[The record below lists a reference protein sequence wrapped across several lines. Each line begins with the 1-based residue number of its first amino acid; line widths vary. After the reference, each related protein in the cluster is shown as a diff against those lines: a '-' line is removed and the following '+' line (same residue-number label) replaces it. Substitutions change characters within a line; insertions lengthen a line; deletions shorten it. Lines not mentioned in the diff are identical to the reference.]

1 MKKIKIIT
9 IILAIILVSMVA
21 FFGVY
26 NKVQNRMENQV
37 KSYEY
42 AMDING
48 VRIVRLKVNK
58 ETKTIIKD
66 KDGKEVEDSESLTD
80 EQIAQN
86 GYTKEIVP
94 YNSEDILTLD
104 NYNKSKEVI
113 EKRLKKLNVNNYNI
127 RLDEQAGDIIIE
139 LTENDNTDSIV
150 SNINTKGEFKIIDS
164 ETKEVLMDNNDIKKS
179 AVMYG
184 SNSSST
190 TSSGTSV
197 YLDIEFTK
205 EGSKKLEDISNKYVK
220 STETT
225 NTTEETSEENILA
238 DNIQNED
245 ATTEDTE
252 ETTEKKITMMVD
264 DKEIMSTSFDET
276 IKTGKLQLSV
286 GQASTDTKIIQGYV
300 EQASS
305 MATVLDTGKMPIK
318 YDIDENEYVLSDINE
333 KQLDIAKYIAFGI
346 IAAGIIILILKY
358 KTKGLLG
365 AFSLV
370 GLFAIMMILIRYTN
384 VVLSIEGLFAIGL
397 VLILEYVFIKGLLQK
412 IKQNGKEN
420 LNKEII
426 TKIIK
431 ETYAQ
436 FFISMIPACIAV
448 ITFCFI
454 KWIPI
459 SSFGMVMFWGIVLIA
474 IYNFIVTCNLIKIN
488 ADKK

>member
-21 FFGVY
+21 FFCVY
-26 NKVQNRMENQV
+26 NQVQNRMENQV

-42 AMDING
+42 AMDIKG
-48 VRIVRLKVNK
+48 VRTVRLKVNK

-86 GYTKEIVP
+86 GYTKESVP

-127 RLDEQAGDIIIE
+127 RLDEQTGDIIIE
-139 LTENDNTDSIV
+139 LTEDDNTDSIV
-150 SNINTKGEFKIIDS
+150 SNIYTRGEFKIIDS
-164 ETKEVLMDNNDIKKS
+164 ETKEVLMGNNDIKKS

-205 EGSKKLEDISNKYVK
+205 EGSKKIEDISNKYVK

-225 NTTEETSEENILA
+225 NTTEQTTSE
-238 DNIQNED
+238 D
-245 ATTEDTE
+245 TTAEGTE

-264 DKEIMSTSFDET
+264 DEEIMSTSFDET
-276 IKTGKLQLSV
+276 LKTGKLQLSV
-286 GQASTDTKIIQGYV
+286 GQASTDNETLQGYAK
-300 EQASS
+300 QASS
-305 MATVLDTGKMPIK
+305 MATVLDTGKMPVK

-346 IAAGIIILILKY
+346 IAVGIIILILKY
-358 KTKGLLG
+358 KTNGLLG

-412 IKQNGKEN
+412 IKQNEKEK

-436 FFISMIPACIAV
+436 FFISMIPASIAV

>member
-21 FFGVY
+21 FFCVY
-26 NKVQNRMENQV
+26 NQVQNRMENQV

-42 AMDING
+42 AMDIKG
-48 VRIVRLKVNK
+48 VRTVRLKVNK

-86 GYTKEIVP
+86 GYTKESVP

-127 RLDEQAGDIIIE
+127 RLDEQTGDIIIE
-139 LTENDNTDSIV
+139 LTEDDNTDSIV
-150 SNINTKGEFKIIDS
+150 SNIYTRGEFKIIDS
-164 ETKEVLMDNNDIKKS
+164 ETKEVLMGNNDIKKS

-205 EGSKKLEDISNKYVK
+205 EGSKKIEDISNKYVK

-225 NTTEETSEENILA
+225 NTTEQTTSE
-238 DNIQNED
+238 D
-245 ATTEDTE
+245 TTAEGTE

-264 DKEIMSTSFDET
+264 DEEIMSTSFDET
-276 IKTGKLQLSV
+276 LKTGKLQLSV
-286 GQASTDTKIIQGYV
+286 GQASTDNETLQGYAK
-300 EQASS
+300 QASS
-305 MATVLDTGKMPIK
+305 MATVLDTGKMPVK

-346 IAAGIIILILKY
+346 IAVGIIILILKY
-358 KTKGLLG
+358 KTNGLLG

-384 VVLSIEGLFAIGL
+384 VVLSIEGLCAIGL

-412 IKQNGKEN
+412 IKQNEKEK

-436 FFISMIPACIAV
+436 FFISMIPASIAV

>member
-26 NKVQNRMENQV
+26 NKIQNRMENQV

-42 AMDING
+42 AMDIKG
-48 VRIVRLKVNK
+48 VRNVRLKVNK

-80 EQIAQN
+80 EQIEQN
-86 GYTKEIVP
+86 GYTKESVP
-94 YNSEDILTLD
+94 YNSEDILTLE

-225 NTTEETSEENILA
+225 NTTEETSEENTLA
-238 DNIQNED
+238 DNTQSED
-245 ATTEDTE
+245 TTTEGTE

-264 DKEIMSTSFDET
+264 DEEIMSTSFDET
-276 IKTGKLQLSV
+276 IKTGKLQ
-286 GQASTDTKIIQGYV
+286 
-300 EQASS
+300 
-305 MATVLDTGKMPIK
+305 
-318 YDIDENEYVLSDINE
+318 
-333 KQLDIAKYIAFGI
+333 
-346 IAAGIIILILKY
+346 
-358 KTKGLLG
+358 
-365 AFSLV
+365 
-370 GLFAIMMILIRYTN
+370 
-384 VVLSIEGLFAIGL
+384 
-397 VLILEYVFIKGLLQK
+397 
-412 IKQNGKEN
+412 
-420 LNKEII
+420 
-426 TKIIK
+426 
-431 ETYAQ
+431 
-436 FFISMIPACIAV
+436 
-448 ITFCFI
+448 
-454 KWIPI
+454 
-459 SSFGMVMFWGIVLIA
+459 
-474 IYNFIVTCNLIKIN
+474 
-488 ADKK
+488 